1 MLQDHQIPLRD
12 YERRGRGSP
21 TVDAE
26 IPLTATARQALKE
39 ELARLRDERH
49 REIPARL
56 RIAREFGDMANN
68 DEHLAIREDEAV
80 LAARV
85 ARLEDLL
92 RRAVVVDQASAYD
105 SVAIGSHVSA
115 VDVETGEALEYLI
128 DGAHGTR
135 KPGTVSAV
143 SPIGRA
149 LLGRRRGDYA
159 SVELPDGHTRKFKV
173 REIRASA
180 AS

>member
-39 ELARLRDERH
+39 GLARLRDERH

-92 RRAVVVDQASAYD
+92 RRAVVVD
-105 SVAIGSHVSA
+105 
-115 VDVETGEALEYLI
+115 
-128 DGAHGTR
+128 
-135 KPGTVSAV
+135 
-143 SPIGRA
+143 
-149 LLGRRRGDYA
+149 
-159 SVELPDGHTRKFKV
+159 
-173 REIRASA
+173 
-180 AS
+180 